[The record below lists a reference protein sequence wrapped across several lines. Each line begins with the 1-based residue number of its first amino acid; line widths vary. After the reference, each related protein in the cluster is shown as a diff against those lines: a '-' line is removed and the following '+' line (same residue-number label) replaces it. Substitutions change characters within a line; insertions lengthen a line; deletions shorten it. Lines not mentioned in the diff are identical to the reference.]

1 MMISS
6 IHGKALFN
14 DEIEAYNGNIQI
26 VSRKGGISVTEQF
39 HTTQFRPVHDDGL
52 DPREILLYV
61 YQALR
66 ERGYDPIVQ
75 IVGYMISGDP
85 AYITNHKGAR
95 NEIVRLRR
103 EDILEELLS
112 FYLQSHAAP

>member
-1 MMISS
+1 M
-6 IHGKALFN
+6 
-14 DEIEAYNGNIQI
+14 
-26 VSRKGGISVTEQF
+26 TEPFQ
-39 HTTQFRPVHDDGL
+39 TTQFRAIEQGRSNA
-52 DPREILLYV
+52 REILLYV
-61 YQALR
+61 YQALL
-66 ERGYDPIVQ
+66 ERGYDPKVQ

-112 FYLQSHAAP
+112 AYIQQ

>member
-1 MMISS
+1 M
-6 IHGKALFN
+6 
-14 DEIEAYNGNIQI
+14 
-26 VSRKGGISVTEQF
+26 TEPFQ
-39 HTTQFRPVHDDGL
+39 TTQFRPIEQGGSNA
-52 DPREILLYV
+52 REILLYV
-61 YQALR
+61 YQALL
-66 ERGYDPIVQ
+66 ERGYDPKVQ

-112 FYLQSHAAP
+112 AYIQQ